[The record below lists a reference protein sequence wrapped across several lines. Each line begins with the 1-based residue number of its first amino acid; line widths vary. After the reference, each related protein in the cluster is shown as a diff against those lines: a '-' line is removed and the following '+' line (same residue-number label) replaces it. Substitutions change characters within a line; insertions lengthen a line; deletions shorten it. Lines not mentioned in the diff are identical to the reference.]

1 MLYLGFLL
9 ANMLA
14 KRWTFWTFY
23 KKDEKKC
30 TKWLHYENTSDR
42 MFT

>member
-9 ANMLA
+9 VKMLV
-14 KRWTFWTFY
+14 KEWTFWTFY
-23 KKDEKKC
+23 KKVEKKC
-30 TKWLHYENTSDR
+30 TKWLHYENIYYS